1 MPDLIG
7 LLRFGAPLPPANVTA
22 PPPAPVTSDRAVAS
36 ITASAGSSV
45 TSDRNMGQRP
55 MMGGAKPTNA
65 DAGAKSA
72 ALAPPAPMDP
82 DIVTGP
88 PQPFRPAFWNCRPI
102 CNCHWP
108 GLMQSDPPNRVRPT
122 VRNSPMQKHLTRIAP
137 SPQRAAAPKRSQ
149 QKPGKRQKPAPH
161 AHKWLKPRNPKHP
174 KFLPK
179 SAEANSGLIEA
190 VN

>member
-65 DAGAKSA
+65 DAGTKSA

-88 PQPFRPAFWNCRPI
+88 P
-102 CNCHWP
+102 
-108 GLMQSDPPNRVRPT
+108 PT
-122 VRNSPMQKHLTRIAP
+122 FQASFLELQADLQLSLARIDA
-137 SPQRAAAPKRSQ
+137 KRSAEQ
-149 QKPGKRQKPAPH
+149 G
-161 AHKWLKPRNPKHP
+161 
-174 KFLPK
+174 
-179 SAEANSGLIEA
+179 EANGAKQPDAKASDADRAKPSESRGTEKVATEA
-190 VN
+190 GEATEAGAPRPQVAETAQPKTPEVFAQVG